1 MRKLQLFK
9 VKLKDWN
16 KDSFGELNKRKKSI
30 LNEIANFDAVKQE
43 EVLTILTFYSKSFK
57 KMGARGINFE
67 GRNSLE
73 TKSEGEMG

>member
-1 MRKLQLFK
+1 MKGK
-9 VKLKDWN
+9 KN
-16 KDSFGELNKRKKSI
+16 ILNK
-30 LNEIANFDAVKQE
+30 IANFDAVKQE

-73 TKSEGEMG
+73 TKS